1 MSTEPT
7 TATPKAARAVPSAEE
22 RARKR
27 VQQLEFAADGRPATL
42 VAMGDDR
49 RELTKNERIKLEKP
63 GPLVWRDI
71 VENYA
76 INGYD
81 SITED
86 DMERFKWVGFYQ
98 QRPKEGH
105 FMLRLKIPGGYVSS
119 AVARVV
125 AGITRD
131 YARGVADITTRQTF
145 QMHWLTIDQAPDI
158 MDRMATVGLGV
169 NEGYYGACGDIT
181 RNIVSSPYTGV
192 EPEELFD
199 PTPFVDEA
207 SKYFSTHADYADLPR
222 KFKVAIVGHRDGGQ
236 IEFNDLSFYAVQRAD
251 GELGYGV
258 RVGGGLSNEPH
269 LAQDLD
275 VFVTHEQALGVFEA
289 IVRIY
294 RDHGYRKDRKHAR
307 IKFLVANWGADKMR
321 DEVEKVLGYTLTR
334 GEPQPAAKGYL
345 DKLGVFPQR
354 QPGLN
359 IVGVPVIAG
368 RLRSEQLE
376 EIADIADELASGE
389 IRLTV
394 MQSFAIIN
402 VPDANV
408 PQVLARLE
416 KIGLPVEASAIKKGI
431 VACTGIEFCNL
442 AVTETKSRAGHMVAL
457 LDQSV
462 QWKDS
467 EFFRINVNGCPN
479 SCGQHW
485 IADVGLQGCT
495 KTVDG
500 VKAEHFDVFLGGALG
515 DNARFNRRIKRLTAE
530 EVPEAIAKLTS
541 AFQGGKQGSES
552 FAQWVERHSDEE
564 LEVLF

>member
-1 MSTEPT
+1 MSTEPI
-7 TATPKAARAVPSAEE
+7 TAAAKVVPNADE

-27 VQQLEFAADGRPATL
+27 NQALKFADDGRPATMA
-42 VAMGDDR
+42 AMGDDR
-49 RELTKNERIKLEKP
+49 AELTKNERIKIEKP

-71 VENYA
+71 VETYA
-76 INGYD
+76 KQGFA

-119 AVARVV
+119 AVARVI

-131 YARGVADITTRQTF
+131 YARGVGDITTRQTF

-192 EPEELFD
+192 EREEILD
-199 PTPFVDEA
+199 PRPLVEEC
-207 SKYFSTHADYADLPR
+207 SKYFSTNADYADLPR
-222 KFKVAIVGHRDGGQ
+222 KFKVAIVGHREGGQ
-236 IEFNDLSFYAVQRAD
+236 CEINDLSFYGVRRAD
-251 GELGYGV
+251 GSVGYGAM
-258 RVGGGLSNEPH
+258 VGGGLSTEAH
-269 LAQDLD
+269 LAQEMN
-275 VFVTHEQALGVFEA
+275 VFLKPEEVRGVFEA
-289 IVRIY
+289 VVRTF
-294 RDHGYRKDRKHAR
+294 RDHGYRKNRKHAR
-307 IKFLVANWGADKMR
+307 IKYLVADWGIDKMR
-321 DEVEKVLGYTLTR
+321 DEVEKIIGYKMTPA
-334 GEPQPAAKGYL
+334 EPQPPARGYQ
-345 DKLGVFPQR
+345 DKIGVFPQ
-354 QPGLN
+354 QQAGLN

-368 RLRSEQLE
+368 RLRSEQIE
-376 EIADIADELASGE
+376 EIADIAEELGSGE

-394 MQSFAIIN
+394 MQSFALVN

-408 PQVLARLE
+408 PQVLERLE
-416 KIGLPVEASAIKKGI
+416 KIGLSVEVSAIHKGI

-442 AVTETKSRAGHMVAL
+442 AVTETKARASHMVAL

-485 IADVGLQGCT
+485 IADVGLLGCQ
-495 KTVDG
+495 KKVDG
-500 VKAEHFDVFLGGALG
+500 VVVEQFDIFLGGALG
-515 DNARFNRRIKRLTAE
+515 DNARFNRRIKRLSAE
-530 EVPEAIAKLTS
+530 EVPAAIAKLAA
-541 AFQGGKQGSES
+541 AFEGGKQGSES

>member
-1 MSTEPT
+1 MSTEET
-7 TATPKAARAVPSAEE
+7 TTTTRAVPNPDE

-27 VQQLEFAADGRPATL
+27 AAALKFADDGRPATL
-42 VAMGDDR
+42 AAMGDDR
-49 RELTKNERIKLEKP
+49 RELTKNERIKIEKP
-63 GPLVWRDI
+63 GPQVWRDI

-76 INGYD
+76 INGYE

-131 YARGVADITTRQTF
+131 YARGIADITTRQTF

-169 NEGYYGACGDIT
+169 NEGHFGACGDIT

-192 EPEELFD
+192 EQEEIFD
-199 PTPFVDEA
+199 PTGFVEEA
-207 SKYFSTHADYADLPR
+207 NKHFSQKAEYADLPR
-222 KFKVAIVGHRDGGQ
+222 KFKVAVVGHREGGQ
-236 IEFNDLSFYAVQRAD
+236 IEINDLSFYGVRRAD
-251 GELGYGV
+251 GATGYGV
-258 RVGGGLSNEPH
+258 RVGGGLSTEAH
-269 LAQDLD
+269 LAQDMD
-275 VFVTHEQALGVFEA
+275 VFVPHDQALGVFEA
-289 IVRIY
+289 VVALY
-294 RDHGYRKDRKHAR
+294 RDHGYRKNRKHAR
-307 IKFLVANWGADKMR
+307 IKYLIADWGIEKFR
-321 DEVEKVLGYTLTR
+321 DEVEKFIGYTLTR
-334 GEPQPAAKGYL
+334 AEPQPPARGYQ
-345 DKLGVFPQR
+345 DKIGVFPQR
-354 QPGLN
+354 QAGLN

-376 EIADIADELASGE
+376 AVADIADDLASGE

-416 KIGLPVEASAIKKGI
+416 AIGLPIEASAIHKGV

-442 AVTETKSRAGHMVAL
+442 AVVETKSRAANMVAL
-457 LDQSV
+457 LDKDV
-462 QWKDS
+462 TWKDS

-495 KTVDG
+495 KKVDG
-500 VKAEHFDVFLGGALG
+500 VLAEHFDVFLGGAMG
-515 DNARFNRRIKRLTAE
+515 DNARFNRRIKRITAE
-530 EVPEAIAKLTS
+530 EVPGAIQKLIG
-541 AFQGGKQGSES
+541 AFEGDKQGSET